1 MGLLLIMLAGLQYRL
16 WFAPGSLAEQQRLEL
31 QVIEQTAVNSK
42 LRARNEA
49 IEREVV
55 ELQNGTDGIEQ
66 RAREQLGLI
75 RKGETFYLVV
85 EKDAQE
91 PNKPSVNR

>member
-1 MGLLLIMLAGLQYRL
+1 MLAGLQYRL
-16 WFAPGSLAEQQRLEL
+16 WFAPGSLAEQHRLEL
-31 QVIEQTAVNSK
+31 QVIEQTEVNSK

-49 IEREVV
+49 IEREVL
-55 ELQNGTDGIEQ
+55 ELQNGTDGIER

-85 EKDAQE
+85 EKDAPE
-91 PNKPSVNR
+91 PNQPAVNR